1 MRERTAITRDDGVAE
16 LFAHRETS
24 IDGFSMSEQAHADK
38 DEEERVNAGEVHIV
52 YVEKMV

>member
-1 MRERTAITRDDGVAE
+1 
-16 LFAHRETS
+16 
-24 IDGFSMSEQAHADK
+24 MSEQAHADK